1 MATTRTILPITI
13 GTASTLALAAMGL
26 FASSPERVERLY
38 VRGFGPP
45 LAHAWGSVFALVP
58 GSAAEWV
65 ETFAIGFGLAFVAVV
80 VRELRRAREPRRQVV
95 ARALLWAW
103 ALVTPALALFYLL
116 WGLAYARPPAE
127 ERLGWVR

>member
-1 MATTRTILPITI
+1 MATSRTILPVSI
-13 GTASTLALAAMGL
+13 GATSTVALAALAL
-26 FASSPERVERLY
+26 FATSPERVERLY

-65 ETFAIGFGLAFVAVV
+65 ETVAIAGGLAFVALV
-80 VRELRRAREPRRQVV
+80 VREVRRAREPRPHVA

-127 ERLGWVR
+127 ERL